1 MARRF
6 SRKSKDLL
14 KALRRLGYT
23 LHRGRGDHTKVLFIA
38 PCADGSD
45 FKFSFPVDRG
55 EIPEG
60 TFRAML
66 NQAGGLNEEQLLG
79 ALEGTFTETDY
90 RALIASRTRTELLR
104 LTMGRRFRS

>member
-6 SRKSKDLL
+6 SRKSKNLL

-23 LHRGRGDHTKVLFIA
+23 LRRGRGDHTKVLFA
-38 PCADGSD
+38 TPCADGSD

-66 NQAGGLNEEQLLG
+66 NQAGGLSEEQLVG
-79 ALEGTFTETDY
+79 ALKGTFTEADY
-90 RALIASRTRTELLR
+90 RALIASRTRENLLR